1 MAENNTTYVNI
12 LLNTLIRK
20 EECLKKI
27 GALED
32 NQEKILTN
40 PNLTVEEFESLMTH
54 KQALINELE
63 SLDKGFE
70 TVYDR
75 VKEELNVNR
84 NAYREIIETMQKK
97 IVSITEL
104 TVKIQA
110 VEERNKAK
118 ADSVF
123 AIKRNQVKN
132 VRVSNQTVARYY
144 KNMAGQ
150 HQSGQSYFLD
160 TKN

>member
-1 MAENNTTYVNI
+1 MAGNNTTYVNI
-12 LLNTLIRK
+12 LLNTLLRK

-27 GALED
+27 SALED

-40 PNLTVEEFESLMTH
+40 PELTVEEFESLMSQ
-54 KQALINELE
+54 KQTMLNELE

-75 VKEELNVNR
+75 VKKELQTNKDI
-84 NAYREIIETMQKK
+84 YREVIETMQKA

-118 ADSVF
+118 ADSIF
-123 AIKRNQVKN
+123 AMKRNQVKT
-132 VRVSNQTVARYY
+132 VRVSNQTAARYY

>member
-1 MAENNTTYVNI
+1 MAGNNTTYVNI

-123 AIKRNQVKN
+123 AMKRNQVKN

>member
-123 AIKRNQVKN
+123 AMKRNQVKN

>member
-1 MAENNTTYVNI
+1 
-12 LLNTLIRK
+12 
-20 EECLKKI
+20 
-27 GALED
+27 
-32 NQEKILTN
+32 
-40 PNLTVEEFESLMTH
+40 MTH

-123 AIKRNQVKN
+123 AMKRNQVKN